1 MAAALSIRG
10 PNRGKTKICASARR
24 ARRGSDRK
32 GILIPPIWAG
42 RRAPGAERERM
53 DAENN
58 VQAYFDEL
66 GRAVRAYGSSP
77 VSCSAP
83 LRDIGV
89 AQSRRIDALL
99 DLAEKVGAL
108 KSVYDLDSF
117 YVENERIWL
126 EDGARDG
133 FDDASEER
141 RRKLIEI
148 VGVSSGHLI
157 SRATGFVWQSCG
169 EMEDDGWLAGKLAL
183 SGQGAM
189 SNVMVWPIEATEG
202 LWGCN
207 RIGCLSDYVSKTVDM
222 IYSLGA

>member
-1 MAAALSIRG
+1 
-10 PNRGKTKICASARR
+10 
-24 ARRGSDRK
+24 
-32 GILIPPIWAG
+32 
-42 RRAPGAERERM
+42 M
-53 DAENN
+53 DAENK

-77 VSCSAP
+77 ASCSAP

-117 YVENERIWL
+117 YV
-126 EDGARDG
+126 
-133 FDDASEER
+133 ASEER

-169 EMEDDGWLAGKLAL
+169 ETEDDGWLAGKLAL
-183 SGQGAM
+183 SGHGAM